1 MDPLNILK
9 QLKKLEPDP
18 EYTRASRR
26 TILARTEAR
35 EAYAP
40 FSIGKILI
48 GAFQTGST
56 IVLTGIL
63 LVLILG
69 GFSAGRL
76 LTPFKFSGLSPDS
89 LRAEADAIDIQIKLT
104 DLSYGFENVT
114 TTIAVSAPTALRQN
128 TPTGKESSLNIQ
140 KEIAKQA
147 AQLGITT
154 TSSAALGITVDGA
167 LDKLAE

>member
-1 MDPLNILK
+1 MDILNILK

-26 TILARTEAR
+26 TILSHTETR

-40 FSIGKILI
+40 LSIGRILI

-63 LVLILG
+63 LMLILG

-104 DLSYGFENVT
+104 DLSYGMENVT
-114 TTIAVSAPTALRQN
+114 TTISISAPMKSPAL
-128 TPTGKESSLNIQ
+128 TKGTSATIQ

-147 AQLGITT
+147 AQLGINT
-154 TSSAALGITVDGA
+154 TSSASAGITTDEA
-167 LDKLAE
+167 LEKLAE